1 MDNTLSKEHY
11 RLQSLRSLAILD
23 TPAEHRFDQFTL
35 LASAAFGA
43 PIALVSLVDRDRQW
57 FKSRVGLPVS
67 ESERSASFCRHA
79 VESDATL
86 VVADARQ
93 DARFSNCE
101 LVLGEPHIRFYA
113 GEPIRSHDGFAVG
126 TLCIIDTE
134 PRALSDDQLSMLRS
148 LAKLVEHELNRDAIV
163 LARHDA
169 ERALHALNASLDKR
183 VQERTLALQDKN
195 DALNRE
201 IRQRTEVE
209 ASLRRSEGLLDAVLD
224 TVDMGVIACDAAGK
238 LTFFNRAAGE
248 FHGQLP
254 GQSDAGNW
262 SEQYDLYEA
271 DGKTRLAPAEIPLLR
286 ALAGDSVKDARMVIA
301 PRGMKRRTV
310 LASGRRM
317 LSASGER
324 LGAVVAMKD
333 ISDLDEWQH
342 KLHSSEQMLRTI
354 TDNVPVLIS
363 YLDVDFRFQ
372 FANAVYKEWLGHR
385 NGDMIG
391 RTMDEVFGAA
401 FYEERK
407 PSLMQAL
414 AGNMTNF
421 EGTVQRKGHQRILST
436 TYIPHHRDG
445 AVVGIYVLATDSTA
459 SREHERQLLALANA
473 DPLTGLPNRRVYE
486 FHLEKALALARRQGT
501 RLGLMYLDLDNFKK
515 INDTYGHGAGDAVL
529 IEFGKRV
536 KSALRESDVL
546 ARLAGDEFTVVL
558 EGVGTIDDCEAVG
571 RKILDVLKTPFMVDG
586 KALQVSASIGV
597 ALGGADA
604 TADSLGHEA
613 DAALYTSKRKGK
625 SQFCVIALAS
635 RAGPW
640 RETRALVQ

>member
-11 RLQSLRSLAILD
+11 RLRSLRSLAILD

-35 LASAAFGA
+35 LATAAFGV
-43 PIALVSLVDRDRQW
+43 PIALVSLVDGDRQW
-57 FKSRVGLPVS
+57 FKSRVGLAASETDRSVS
-67 ESERSASFCRHA
+67 FCSHAIESE
-79 VESDATL
+79 ATL
-86 VVADARQ
+86 VVADALQ
-93 DARFSNCE
+93 DARFSANA

-113 GEPIRSHDGFAVG
+113 GQPIRSHDGFAVG
-126 TLCIIDTE
+126 TLCIIDTR
-134 PRALSDDQLSMLRS
+134 PRSLTDEQLSMLQS
-148 LAKLVEHELNRDAIV
+148 LAKLVEHELN
-163 LARHDA
+163 HDA
-169 ERALHALNASLDKR
+169 VIIARSNAESALHALNASLDKR
-183 VQERTLALQDKN
+183 VQERAMALQEKN

-201 IRQRTEVE
+201 IRQRAEVE
-209 ASLRRSEGLLDAVLD
+209 TSLRRSEQLLDAVLD
-224 TVDMGVIACDAAGK
+224 TVDMGVIACDADGN

-254 GQSDAGNW
+254 NQVDAIDWADHYN
-262 SEQYDLYEA
+262 LYEA
-271 DGKTRLAPAEIPLLR
+271 DGKTRLAPAGIPLLR
-286 ALAGDSVKDARMVIA
+286 ALAGETVKDVRMVIA

-324 LGAVVAMKD
+324 MGAVVAIKD

-363 YLDVDFRFQ
+363 YLDVEFRFQ
-372 FANAVYKEWLGHR
+372 FANAVYKEWLGQR
-385 NGDMIG
+385 NADMIG
-391 RTMDEVFGAA
+391 NTMEAVFGAD
-401 FYEERK
+401 FYAERK
-407 PSLMQAL
+407 PSLIQAL
-414 AGNMTNF
+414 AGHMTNF
-421 EGTVQRKGHQRILST
+421 EAKVQRKGHERILNT

-445 AVVGIYVLATDSTA
+445 EVAGIYVLATDSTA

-486 FHLEKALALARRQGT
+486 FHLQKALALSRRQGT

-536 KSALRESDVL
+536 KSALRESDIL

-558 EGVGTIDDCEAVG
+558 EGVGTVEDCEAVA
-571 RKILDVLKTPFMVDG
+571 RKILDVLAKPFSVNG
-586 KALQVSASIGV
+586 KAIQVSVSIGV
-597 ALGGADA
+597 ALGADA
-604 TADSLGHEA
+604 TADSLAHEA

-635 RAGPW
+635 RTGPW
-640 RETRALVQ
+640 RERRAVAQ